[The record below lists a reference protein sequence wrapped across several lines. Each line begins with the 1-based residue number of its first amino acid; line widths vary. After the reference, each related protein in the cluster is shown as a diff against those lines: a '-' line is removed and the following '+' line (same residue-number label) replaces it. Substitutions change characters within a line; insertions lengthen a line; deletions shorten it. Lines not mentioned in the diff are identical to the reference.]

1 VGQAVLPLMV
11 RTLGS
16 ASVAELYGGTT
27 LVVQAFDL
35 GLFVPLVPFTAV
47 TVHRRMV
54 AGYVM
59 SAIVVLNSVAL
70 GIGIAAMLVI
80 EYLATDALQPVPIA
94 LFLATA
100 AASGVLAVRVF
111 RSIQPP
117 SASLAVRIS
126 EAVLSATVRP
136 TIPVAHLGSVRR
148 AIETTG
154 SSAVVS
160 RSTVMCPLDLELGP
174 ERPVAGSMCRVI
186 VTP

>member
-1 VGQAVLPLMV
+1 VLPLMV

-59 SAIVVLNSVAL
+59 SAIVVVNGVAL

-80 EYLATDALQPVPIA
+80 EYLATDALQRCRSLCSWPRLPRVA
-94 LFLATA
+94 SWRYVSF
-100 AASGVLAVRVF
+100 AASSHRARCSPSGSPR
-111 RSIQPP
+111 RSC
-117 SASLAVRIS
+117 
-126 EAVLSATVRP
+126 RP
-136 TIPVAHLGSVRR
+136 
-148 AIETTG
+148 
-154 SSAVVS
+154 
-160 RSTVMCPLDLELGP
+160 RSGP
-174 ERPVAGSMCRVI
+174 RSP
-186 VTP
+186 